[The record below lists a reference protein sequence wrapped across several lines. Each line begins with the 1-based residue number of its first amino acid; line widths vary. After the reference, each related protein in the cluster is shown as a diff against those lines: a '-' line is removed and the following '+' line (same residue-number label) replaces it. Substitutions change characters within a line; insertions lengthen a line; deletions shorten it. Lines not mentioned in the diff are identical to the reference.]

1 MQDEGACCPCVSL
14 TDDGTSAYRC
24 LVGRVATVFL
34 AVLSSV
40 NRDVIG
46 EHNEQAHLPTEQPS
60 PREGPRFPPSHAHAC
75 GSRHL
80 VGTSPQ
86 GPHRTLGLNPTVLS
100 RARRIVNPLD
110 FRRVVRRGTRMTG
123 SFMVLYLDGGEGGPG
138 RAGFIVAKTIGG
150 ATRRNLVK
158 RRLRA
163 STRELLDHFSGDLV
177 VRALPASASASYV
190 ALDAELVEL
199 FDRAQSRQ
207 KKRSIGEDS

>member
-1 MQDEGACCPCVSL
+1 L
-14 TDDGTSAYRC
+14 TDGVTNAYRY
-24 LVGRVATVFL
+24 LVGHVATVFL

-46 EHNEQAHLPTEQPS
+46 EHNEQAHLPAEQPS
-60 PREGPRFPPSHAHAC
+60 PREGPRLPSSHAYAC

-86 GPHRTLGLNPTVLS
+86 GPHRTLGINPTVLS

-110 FRRVVRRGTRMTG
+110 FKRVVRRGSRVTG
-123 SFMVLYLDGGEGGPG
+123 SYLVVYLEGGEGSPG

-150 ATRRNLVK
+150 AITRNLVK
-158 RRLRA
+158 RRLRSA
-163 STRELLDHFSGDLV
+163 TRELLDRFSGDLV

-190 ALDAELVEL
+190 ALEAELMEL
-199 FDRAQSRQ
+199 IDRAQSRQ
-207 KKRSIGEDS
+207 KRFGIGEES

>member
-1 MQDEGACCPCVSL
+1 
-14 TDDGTSAYRC
+14 
-24 LVGRVATVFL
+24 
-34 AVLSSV
+34 
-40 NRDVIG
+40 
-46 EHNEQAHLPTEQPS
+46 
-60 PREGPRFPPSHAHAC
+60 
-75 GSRHL
+75 
-80 VGTSPQ
+80 
-86 GPHRTLGLNPTVLS
+86 
-100 RARRIVNPLD
+100 
-110 FRRVVRRGTRMTG
+110 
-123 SFMVLYLDGGEGGPG
+123 MVLYLDGGEGGPG

>member
-1 MQDEGACCPCVSL
+1 MQDEEACWSSVSL
-14 TDDGTSAYRC
+14 TDDGTSAYRY
-24 LVGRVATVFL
+24 LVGRTATVFL

-60 PREGPRFPPSHAHAC
+60 PCEGPRFPPSHAHAC

-110 FRRVVRRGTRMTG
+110 FKRVVRSGTRITG
-123 SFMVLYLDGGEGGPG
+123 SFMVMYLDGGEGSPG
-138 RAGFIVAKTIGG
+138 RAGFIVAKTVGG
-150 ATRRNLVK
+150 ATTRNLVK

-163 STRELLDHFSGDLV
+163 VAADVVEGFSGDLV
-177 VRALPASASASYV
+177 VRAFPTAASATFAD
-190 ALDAELVEL
+190 LRAELVEL
-199 FDRAQSRQ
+199 LERAQARRT
-207 KKRSIGEDS
+207 KA